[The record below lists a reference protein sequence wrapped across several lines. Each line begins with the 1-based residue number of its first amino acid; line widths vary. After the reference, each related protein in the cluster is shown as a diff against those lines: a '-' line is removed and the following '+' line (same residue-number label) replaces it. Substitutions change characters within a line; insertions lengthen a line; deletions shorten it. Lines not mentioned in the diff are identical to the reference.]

1 MDWIAKESSA
11 ATRSKTAAALGLG
24 PDVASVFGHSTPSPW
39 VAKTLQDKLKKNS
52 VKQVDLPGENPP
64 KPIWSLPERV
74 QNPDY
79 SFDKWIKDVVK
90 KSSELEDVK
99 KSVEDDNEQ
108 LDKEIA
114 DRLKK
119 DDQEDK
125 EKEDKEKE
133 DKEKEDKEEKKDDH
147 LKKDD
152 QNKQFKEKKGEEV
165 KSKKPQKNSQEE
177 NGGKESKW
185 VSQKKEMEKVG
196 RHESQKDS

>member
-1 MDWIAKESSA
+1 MSLISFMDWIAKESSA

-125 EKEDKEKE
+125 ED
-133 DKEKEDKEEKKDDH
+133 KEDKEEKKDDH